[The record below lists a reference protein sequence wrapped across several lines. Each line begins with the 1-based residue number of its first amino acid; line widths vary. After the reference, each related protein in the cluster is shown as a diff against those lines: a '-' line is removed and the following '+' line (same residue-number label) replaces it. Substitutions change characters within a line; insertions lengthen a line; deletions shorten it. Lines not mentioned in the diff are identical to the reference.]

1 MKHSAARRPWPL
13 GRKTGTLLLAG
24 IAWSFLWHSGT
35 GAAEEETRIVRT
47 SGPESPA
54 ALLSAPHV
62 GASLCDVAD
71 RTPVLFLRSARH
83 GPHTY
88 AEVKVLDGDCEGQQG
103 YLPSQVL
110 HPADLAD

>member
-1 MKHSAARRPWPL
+1 MKHSATQRPWPF
-13 GRKTGTLLLAG
+13 GRTPLALLLAG
-24 IAWSFLWHSGT
+24 IAWSVLWHPGT
-35 GAAEEETRIVRT
+35 GAAQEETRIVRT
-47 SGPESPA
+47 SGPDSPA

-71 RTPVLFLRSARH
+71 RTPVRFLRSARH
-83 GPHTY
+83 GPHSY